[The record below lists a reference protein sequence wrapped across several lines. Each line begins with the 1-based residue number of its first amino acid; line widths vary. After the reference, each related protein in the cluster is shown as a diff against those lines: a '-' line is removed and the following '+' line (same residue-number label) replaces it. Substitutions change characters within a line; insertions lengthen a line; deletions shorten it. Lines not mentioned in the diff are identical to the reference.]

1 MKVLQINGVAK
12 SGSTGKIVSGIAT
25 ALRDRGHVAL
35 VAYSGNKENVADSH
49 YYKIGS
55 RMHTKWHQLLAYAF
69 GDAGFHSSSE
79 TKKLIR
85 YIKKEK
91 PDLIHLHNI
100 YSFYLNVDM
109 LLSYLAESN
118 IPVVWTVHDC
128 WALTGKCT
136 HFIFTGCQKWQQEC
150 RACPLKRD
158 YPASLLLDRTT
169 DLYRRKKKLYAGLA
183 GKMTMV
189 CVSNWVK
196 SIVDQSLLKDFPN
209 TVIYNGVDPQVFHP
223 VQTQELRKAYDLE
236 QKFVV
241 LGVSNGWGKNKGFQD
256 FLELAKL
263 VDESVQI
270 VLIGLSPEQIAMLP
284 DNILGLPKTRDARE
298 LNLWYNAADVF
309 VSFSKA
315 ETMGMV
321 VAEAMSCGTP
331 AVVMPTTASPEL
343 VDDATGFVNESATP
357 AECCRHVRHI
367 QQLGKQHYAE
377 NCIIR
382 ADALFSN
389 EKNYAKYVDLYE
401 KIWKEESV

>member
-25 ALRDRGHVAL
+25 ALRERGHIAL

-49 YYKIGS
+49 HYKIGS

-69 GDAGFHSSSE
+69 GDAGFHSASE
-79 TKKLIR
+79 TQKLIR
-85 YIKKEK
+85 YIEKEK

-150 RACPLKRD
+150 RSCPLKRD

-223 VQTQELRKAYDLE
+223 VQTQQLRKTHDLE

-241 LGVSNGWGKNKGFQD
+241 LGVSNGWGKNKGFQG
-256 FLELAKL
+256 FLELAKI
-263 VDESVQI
+263 VDENVQI

-284 DNILGLPKTRDARE
+284 DNVLGLPKTRDAQE
-298 LNLWYNAADVF
+298 LNQWYNAADVF

-315 ETMGMV
+315 ET
-321 VAEAMSCGTP
+321 
-331 AVVMPTTASPEL
+331 
-343 VDDATGFVNESATP
+343 
-357 AECCRHVRHI
+357 
-367 QQLGKQHYAE
+367 
-377 NCIIR
+377 R
-382 ADALFSN
+382 A
-389 EKNYAKYVDLYE
+389 
-401 KIWKEESV
+401 